1 MCCCM
6 MNCLI
11 QKIRK
16 RLESDEER
24 ELIKI
29 EIPNYKTLEL
39 KNLVL
44 DYNGTI
50 ALDGEIRKTV
60 KEQLLKLSENLE
72 IYVLTADTHGTAKQM
87 CEGLPL
93 KIQTFPTDGALDEKL
108 AVIEELGSD
117 LCVAIGNGRNDK
129 LMCRASALAIAVLE
143 QEGMCGRLLGEADV
157 CTRNIEDA
165 LDLLLKPKR
174 LIATLRG

>member
-1 MCCCM
+1 M
-6 MNCLI
+6 
-11 QKIRK
+11 
-16 RLESDEER
+16 
-24 ELIKI
+24 IKI

-39 KNLVL
+39 KYLVL

-50 ALDGEIRKTV
+50 ALDGEIHKTV

-143 QEGMCGRLLGEADV
+143 RQMSVQE
-157 CTRNIEDA
+157 I
-165 LDLLLKPKR
+165 LKMR
-174 LIATLRG
+174 LICC

>member
-1 MCCCM
+1 M
-6 MNCLI
+6 L
-11 QKIRK
+11 
-16 RLESDEER
+16 
-24 ELIKI
+24 KI

-39 KNLVL
+39 EYLVL

-50 ALDGEIRKTV
+50 ALDGEIRDSV
-60 KEQLLKLSENLE
+60 REQLITLSKELE
-72 IYVLTADTHGTAKQM
+72 IYVLTADTHGTAKKM

-93 KIQTFPTDGALDEKL
+93 KIQTFPTDGASDEKL
-108 AVIEELGSD
+108 AVVEGLGED
-117 LCVAIGNGRNDK
+117 RCIAIGNGRNDK
-129 LMCRASALAIAVLE
+129 LMCRASALAIAVME

-165 LDLLLKPKR
+165 LDLLLRPKR

>member
-1 MCCCM
+1 M
-6 MNCLI
+6 L
-11 QKIRK
+11 
-16 RLESDEER
+16 
-24 ELIKI
+24 KI

-39 KNLVL
+39 EHLVL

-50 ALDGEIRKTV
+50 ALDGEIRDSVRERLIT
-60 KEQLLKLSENLE
+60 LSKMLD
-72 IYVLTADTHGTAKQM
+72 IYVLTADTHGTAKKM

-108 AVIEELGSD
+108 AVVEGLGED
-117 LCVAIGNGRNDK
+117 KCIAIGNGRNDK
-129 LMCRASALAIAVLE
+129 LMCRASALAIAVME

-165 LDLLLKPKR
+165 LDLLLRPKR

>member
-1 MCCCM
+1 M
-6 MNCLI
+6 L
-11 QKIRK
+11 
-16 RLESDEER
+16 
-24 ELIKI
+24 KI

-39 KNLVL
+39 EYLVL

-50 ALDGEIRKTV
+50 ALDGEIRDSV
-60 KEQLLKLSENLE
+60 REQLITLSKELE
-72 IYVLTADTHGTAKQM
+72 IYVLTADTHGTAKKM

-108 AVIEELGSD
+108 AVVEGLGED
-117 LCVAIGNGRNDK
+117 RCIAIGNGRNDK
-129 LMCRASALAIAVLE
+129 LMCRASALAIAVME

-165 LDLLLKPKR
+165 LDLLLRPKR
-174 LIATLRG
+174 LIVTLRG

>member
-1 MCCCM
+1 M
-6 MNCLI
+6 
-11 QKIRK
+11 
-16 RLESDEER
+16 
-24 ELIKI
+24 IKI

-39 KNLVL
+39 KYLVL

-93 KIQTFPTDGALDEKL
+93 KIQTFPTDGAG
-108 AVIEELGSD
+108 V
-117 LCVAIGNGRNDK
+117 
-129 LMCRASALAIAVLE
+129 
-143 QEGMCGRLLGEADV
+143 
-157 CTRNIEDA
+157 
-165 LDLLLKPKR
+165 KPP
-174 LIATLRG
+174 

>member
-1 MCCCM
+1 M
-6 MNCLI
+6 L
-11 QKIRK
+11 
-16 RLESDEER
+16 
-24 ELIKI
+24 KI

-39 KNLVL
+39 EYLVL

-50 ALDGEIRKTV
+50 ALDGEIRDSV
-60 KEQLLKLSENLE
+60 REQLITLSKELK
-72 IYVLTADTHGTAKQM
+72 IYVLTADTHGTAKKM

-93 KIQTFPTDGALDEKL
+93 KIQPFPTDGALDEKL
-108 AVIEELGSD
+108 AVVEGLGED
-117 LCVAIGNGRNDK
+117 RCIAIGNGRNDK
-129 LMCRASALAIAVLE
+129 LMCRASALAIAVME

-165 LDLLLKPKR
+165 LDLLLRPKR

>member
-1 MCCCM
+1 M
-6 MNCLI
+6 L
-11 QKIRK
+11 
-16 RLESDEER
+16 
-24 ELIKI
+24 KI

-39 KNLVL
+39 EYLVL

-50 ALDGEIRKTV
+50 ALDGEIRDSV
-60 KEQLLKLSENLE
+60 REQLITLSKELE
-72 IYVLTADTHGTAKQM
+72 IYVLTADTHGTAKKM

-108 AVIEELGSD
+108 AVVEGLGED
-117 LCVAIGNGRNDK
+117 RCIAIGNGRNDK
-129 LMCRASALAIAVLE
+129 LMCRASALAIAVME

-165 LDLLLKPKR
+165 LDLLLRPKR
-174 LIATLRG
+174 LIATPRG